1 MKNYFN
7 IFILILL
14 YSNFTYLAKTE
25 NINLCIKNAVDQNV
39 KLNKILTLC
48 RDNINSIEIYSND
61 YTKKDIEITSDYIST
76 NRTDEIIY
84 ELIKKGDLNKASRLA
99 ERIETEKTKRIK
111 ARAEAEALRA
121 PQIISSFSRELGTTD
136 KEQSN
141 IRSILSLGNNPITTV
156 TAGSKVIQ
164 ITTPSTHGAIP
175 GQYVT
180 LSNVSSAIDGIAA
193 SELNTRH
200 IISSVPSVSTFTVSV
215 LSVASQ
221 GAISGGGADIVATF
235 EN

>member
-76 NRTDEIIY
+76 NRT
-84 ELIKKGDLNKASRLA
+84 
-99 ERIETEKTKRIK
+99 EK
-111 ARAEAEALRA
+111 
-121 PQIISSFSRELGTTD
+121 
-136 KEQSN
+136 N
-141 IRSILSLGNNPITTV
+141 
-156 TAGSKVIQ
+156 
-164 ITTPSTHGAIP
+164 
-175 GQYVT
+175 
-180 LSNVSSAIDGIAA
+180 
-193 SELNTRH
+193 
-200 IISSVPSVSTFTVSV
+200 
-215 LSVASQ
+215 
-221 GAISGGGADIVATF
+221 
-235 EN
+235 